1 MNDTLIN
8 ELKETIARLKQEILE
23 KRKILNSL
31 IEQYQEIS
39 GIEIEEEIERI

>member
-8 ELKETIARLKQEILE
+8 ELKETINQIKEEIKE
-23 KRKILNSL
+23 KRKVLDEL

-39 GIEIEEEIERI
+39 GIELDEEIERI

>member
-23 KRKILNSL
+23 KREILDSL

-39 GIEIEEEIERI
+39 GIEIDEEIERI

>member
-8 ELKETIARLKQEILE
+8 ELKETIARLNQEISE
-23 KRKILNSL
+23 KREILDSL

-39 GIEIEEEIERI
+39 GIEIDEDIERI

>member
-8 ELKETIARLKQEILE
+8 ELKETINQIKEEIKE
-23 KRKILNSL
+23 KRKVLDEL

-39 GIEIEEEIERI
+39 GIELDEGIERI